1 MKEGKGSTVDF
12 TSFGQPCISQ
22 TALIASA
29 LGSTSVIILQPS
41 AALVSPLITE
51 TWFLSVSHA
60 NTSIHSI
67 NTEVH

>member
-41 AALVSPLITE
+41 AALVSLLSLKQGL
-51 TWFLSVSHA
+51 FLSHMQTPVYTA
-60 NTSIHSI
+60 
-67 NTEVH
+67 